1 MDTSLIEVDVQPIF
15 VKVVIKG
22 KVFQFVLSEEV
33 ATDKSTA
40 QRSQTTGHLVISMP
54 KANYKVAG
62 KVKEVEKIE
71 KPKKTEFLEVEQR
84 KKFDFGSIVLETN
97 PEIPPLEYC

>member
-1 MDTSLIEVDVQPIF
+1 MDVQPIF

-22 KVFQFVLSEEV
+22 KVFQFVLPEEV

-62 KVKEVEKIE
+62 KVKKEVEKIE
-71 KPKKTEFLEVEQR
+71 KPKKKEFLEVEQR
-84 KKFDFGSIVLETN
+84 EKFDFGCIVLETN